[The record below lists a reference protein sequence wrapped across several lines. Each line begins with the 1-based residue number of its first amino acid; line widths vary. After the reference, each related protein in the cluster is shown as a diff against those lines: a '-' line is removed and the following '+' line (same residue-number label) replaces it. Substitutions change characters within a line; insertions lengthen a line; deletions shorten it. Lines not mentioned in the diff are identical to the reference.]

1 MHKQNNM
8 AIDFNKLDKQIT
20 GGIAAMGRGEKAPKE
35 VAPLLN
41 QMKGVDLP
49 AYEKHLEEYKIQLVN
64 YKKIN
69 GE

>member
-1 MHKQNNM
+1 
-8 AIDFNKLDKQIT
+8 
-20 GGIAAMGRGEKAPKE
+20 MGRGEKAPKE